1 MRGEAG
7 EAAEFYLILLYKWL
21 VASNYSDASCLT
33 LLAASLGDNAIT
45 FEIRKTLR
53 RPIFDKPRFLSNERV
68 QHHCIKVTR

>member
-7 EAAEFYLILLYKWL
+7 EAAEFYLILRRSVIYKWL

-45 FEIRKTLR
+45 
-53 RPIFDKPRFLSNERV
+53 
-68 QHHCIKVTR
+68 